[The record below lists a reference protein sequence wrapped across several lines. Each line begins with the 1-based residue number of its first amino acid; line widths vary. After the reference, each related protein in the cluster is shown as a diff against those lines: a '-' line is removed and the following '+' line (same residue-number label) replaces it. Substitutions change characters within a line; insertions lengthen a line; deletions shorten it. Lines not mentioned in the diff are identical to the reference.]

1 MLMNKEVLN
10 ATDPCPKCGGKG
22 YITNKHRMIV
32 EYCSLCGGTGR
43 VMKGTT
49 GTIKEQLNGIVAQIY
64 RRYVND

>member
-1 MLMNKEVLN
+1 MVMNKEVLI
-10 ATDPCPKCGGKG
+10 ATYPCPKCGGKG
-22 YITNKHRMIV
+22 YITNEHGVIIG
-32 EYCSLCGGTGR
+32 CSLCGGTGR